1 MSEHR
6 CQTEIWNFEN
16 VIFCQQKIFRFD
28 VAMGYPTVMQKI
40 LKIKKR
46 RQLFL
51 GKHYK
56 LKPIFIAVSNQ
67 FREILAV
74 KIQTNIFGQTLLYKH
89 FIWS

>member
-40 LKIKKR
+40 LKIKK
-46 RQLFL
+46 
-51 GKHYK
+51 KT
-56 LKPIFIAVSNQ
+56 I
-67 FREILAV
+67 ILE
-74 KIQTNIFGQTLLYKH
+74 QTLQVDTN
-89 FIWS
+89 FQGSE

>member
-40 LKIKKR
+40 LKIKKEDNYFWANITGWN
-46 RQLFL
+46 QIL
-51 GKHYK
+51 GQW
-56 LKPIFIAVSNQ
+56 V
-67 FREILAV
+67 
-74 KIQTNIFGQTLLYKH
+74 TNLEK
-89 FIWS
+89 S